1 MASRDAAVGQT
12 SGADVRNSLYKR
24 FDDRVNNIVTSL
36 QNIVDAASIEDKAT
50 NAVGEYQ
57 TDVEASHI
65 AQSFEDILRLL
76 SEIEIA
82 AITQDTMASMQELE
96 KNILP
101 LYQNIYISTDQALKS
116 LKMSVDTM
124 LAELE
129 KHYYTSQC
137 SIPIVP

>member
-57 TDVEASHI
+57 VRRDGIKIFSVFSCFFWYPRRTSDWKV
-65 AQSFEDILRLL
+65 
-76 SEIEIA
+76 
-82 AITQDTMASMQELE
+82 
-96 KNILP
+96 LP
-101 LYQNIYISTDQALKS
+101 LTGRF
-116 LKMSVDTM
+116 
-124 LAELE
+124 
-129 KHYYTSQC
+129 
-137 SIPIVP
+137 